1 MPSSLA
7 GRVGQPGGGLTYH
20 GGSSIAQHCDSVFF
34 FSFVFFFNFFSF
46 IFTLFYFI
54 ILYWFCQSHC
64 FLKDESLEGMI
75 SKVLSYLDILK

>member
-7 GRVGQPGGGLTYH
+7 GRVGQPGGGLTSH
-20 GGSSIAQHCDSVFF
+20 GGSSIAQHCDFVFF
-34 FSFVFFFNFFSF
+34 FFFNFFSF
-46 IFTLFYFI
+46 IFKLFYFI